1 MNGKSCIL
9 SLITLVLVPSCTD
22 KILKPLQR
30 GELDR
35 ARSTSREYNPE
46 NRPMG
51 NSSVLYLVPRG
62 NLSVRAIEDCRI
74 LTVVT
79 SEDSDQVIL
88 ATGRFDVGYGNI
100 RKSFV
105 SKGDTVLKG

>member
-1 MNGKSCIL
+1 
-9 SLITLVLVPSCTD
+9 
-22 KILKPLQR
+22 
-30 GELDR
+30 
-35 ARSTSREYNPE
+35 
-46 NRPMG
+46 
-51 NSSVLYLVPRG
+51 VPRG